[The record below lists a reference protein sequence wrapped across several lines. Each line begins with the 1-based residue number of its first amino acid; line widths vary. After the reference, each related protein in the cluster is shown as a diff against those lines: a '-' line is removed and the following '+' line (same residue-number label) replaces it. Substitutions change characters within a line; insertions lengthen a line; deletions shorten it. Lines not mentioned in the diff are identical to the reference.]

1 MRKFTIPLLLVVVAV
16 LAAAIV
22 AFNQWSNKNI
32 FLPENLVYTLEP
44 GKGFSQVSSELIEL
58 GVSFDPT
65 LFYLL
70 AKLEGVERNLQ
81 AGTYDLP
88 TSFTPKQ
95 LISMFA
101 LGKVKLY
108 DFRIN
113 EGWTYSDLESALSSN
128 PNVTFTLNLYSYQQN
143 VRRLGVGYTFLEG
156 VFFPDTYS
164 FEKGTKDIDI
174 LKRAHNKMKQ
184 YLKQLEKTDELDG
197 YSSANLLTLASLIEK
212 ETGLDEDRPL
222 ISQVFHKRLIKKMRL
237 QTDPSVIFALGDE
250 FDGNLT
256 RKHLR
261 LDSPY
266 NTYRRRGLPPSPIAY
281 PSEASLSAAAN
292 PANTDYLYFVARG
305 DGSSQFSKTLREHNR
320 AVRKYQLKRGKE

>member
-1 MRKFTIPLLLVVVAV
+1 M
-16 LAAAIV
+16 
-22 AFNQWSNKNI
+22 QH
-32 FLPENLVYTLEP
+32 YLEQLRST
-44 GKGFSQVSSELIEL
+44 G
-58 GVSFDPT
+58 
-65 LFYLL
+65 
-70 AKLEGVERNLQ
+70 RNL
-81 AGTYDLP
+81 DNP
-88 TSFTPKQ
+88 TV
-95 LISMFA
+95 A
-101 LGKVKLY
+101 
-108 DFRIN
+108 
-113 EGWTYSDLESALSSN
+113 
-128 PNVTFTLNLYSYQQN
+128 
-143 VRRLGVGYTFLEG
+143 
-156 VFFPDTYS
+156 
-164 FEKGTKDIDI
+164 
-174 LKRAHNKMKQ
+174 
-184 YLKQLEKTDELDG
+184 
-197 YSSANLLTLASLIEK
+197 LLTLPSLIEK

-281 PSEASLSAAAN
+281 PSEASLAAAVN

>member
-1 MRKFTIPLLLVVVAV
+1 MRKFTILLLLVVVVV
-16 LAAAIV
+16 LAALV

-32 FLPENLVYTLEP
+32 SLPENLVYTLEP

-143 VRRLGVGYTFLEG
+143 VRRLGVRYTFLGG

-164 FEKGTKDIDI
+164 FEKGTKDIEI

-281 PSEASLSAAAN
+281 PSEASLAAAAN

>member
-1 MRKFTIPLLLVVVAV
+1 MRKFTILLLLVVVVV
-16 LAAAIV
+16 LAALV

-32 FLPENLVYTLEP
+32 SLPENLVYTLEP
-44 GKGFSQVSSELIEL
+44 GKGFSQVSSELTEL

-65 LFYLL
+65 LFHLL

-95 LISMFA
+95 LISMFS
-101 LGKVKLY
+101 LGQVKLY

-143 VRRLGVGYTFLEG
+143 VRRLGVGYAFLEG

-164 FEKGTKDIDI
+164 FEKGTKDIEI

-281 PSEASLSAAAN
+281 PSEASLAAAAN

>member
-1 MRKFTIPLLLVVVAV
+1 MRKFTILLLLAVAVV
-16 LAAAIV
+16 LAALV

-32 FLPENLVYTLEP
+32 SLPENLVYTLEP

-58 GVSFDPT
+58 GVSFDPN

-128 PNVTFTLNLYSYQQN
+128 PNVTFTLNLYSDQQN
-143 VRRLGVGYTFLEG
+143 ARRLGVGYAFLEG

-164 FEKGTKDIDI
+164 FERGTKDIEI

-281 PSEASLSAAAN
+281 PSEASLAAAAN

>member
-1 MRKFTIPLLLVVVAV
+1 MRKFTILLLLVGVVV
-16 LAAAIV
+16 LAALV

-32 FLPENLVYTLEP
+32 SLPENIVYTLEP

-88 TSFTPKQ
+88 SSFTPKQ

-143 VRRLGVGYTFLEG
+143 VGRLDVGYTFLEG

-164 FEKGTKDIDI
+164 FEKGTKDIEI

-197 YSSANLLTLASLIEK
+197 YSSANLLILASLIEK

>member
-1 MRKFTIPLLLVVVAV
+1 MRKFTILLLIAVAV
-16 LAAAIV
+16 VIAALV
-22 AFNQWSNKNI
+22 ALHQWANKNI
-32 FLPENLVYTLEP
+32 SLPENLVYTLEP

-58 GVSFDPT
+58 GVSFDPN

-95 LISMFA
+95 LIRMFA

-128 PNVTFTLNLYSYQQN
+128 PNVTFTLNLYSDQQN
-143 VRRLGVGYTFLEG
+143 ARRLDVAYTFLEG

-164 FEKGTKDIDI
+164 FEKGTKDIEI

-281 PSEASLSAAAN
+281 PSEASLAAAAN

>member
-1 MRKFTIPLLLVVVAV
+1 MRKFTILLLLAVAVV
-16 LAAAIV
+16 LAALV
-22 AFNQWSNKNI
+22 AFNQWANKNI
-32 FLPENLVYTLEP
+32 SLPENLVYTLEP

-58 GVSFDPT
+58 GVSFEPN

-70 AKLEGVERNLQ
+70 AQLEGVERNLQ

-113 EGWTYSDLESALSSN
+113 EGWTYSDLERALSSN

-143 VRRLGVGYTFLEG
+143 VRRLGVGYAFLEG

-164 FEKGTKDIDI
+164 FEKGTKDVEI
-174 LKRAHNKMKQ
+174 LKRAHKKMKQ

-212 ETGLDEDRPL
+212 ETGLDQDRPL

-237 QTDPSVIFALGDE
+237 QTEPSVIFALGDE

-281 PSEASLSAAAN
+281 PSEASLAAAAN
-292 PANTDYLYFVARG
+292 PASTDYLYFVARG
-305 DGSSQFSKTLREHNR
+305 DGSSQFSRTLREHNR
-320 AVRKYQLKRGKE
+320 AVRKYQLWRGKE

>member
-1 MRKFTIPLLLVVVAV
+1 MRKFTILLLLAVAVV
-16 LAAAIV
+16 LAALV
-22 AFNQWSNKNI
+22 AFNQWANKNI
-32 FLPENLVYTLEP
+32 SLPENLVYTLEP

-58 GVSFDPT
+58 GVSFDPN

-70 AKLEGVERNLQ
+70 ARLEGVERNLQ

-95 LISMFA
+95 LIRMFA

-113 EGWTYSDLESALSSN
+113 EGWTYSNLERALSFN
-128 PNVTFTLNLYSYQQN
+128 PNVTFTLNLYSDQQN
-143 VRRLGVGYTFLEG
+143 VSRLGVGYPFLEG

-164 FEKGTKDIDI
+164 FEKGTKDIEI

-281 PSEASLSAAAN
+281 PSEASLASAAN

>member
-1 MRKFTIPLLLVVVAV
+1 MRKFTILLLLAAAVV
-16 LAAAIV
+16 LAALV
-22 AFNQWSNKNI
+22 AFNQWANKDI
-32 FLPENLVYTLEP
+32 SLPANLEYTLDS

-58 GVSFDPT
+58 GVSFDPN

-88 TSFTPKQ
+88 TLFTPKQ
-95 LISMFA
+95 LIRMFA

-113 EGWTYSDLESALSSN
+113 EGWTYSNLERALSFN
-128 PNVTFTLNLYSYQQN
+128 PNVTFTLNLYSDQQN
-143 VRRLGVGYTFLEG
+143 VSRLGVGYPFLEG

-164 FEKGTKDIDI
+164 FEKGTKDIEI

-281 PSEASLSAAAN
+281 PSEASLAAAAN
-292 PANTDYLYFVARG
+292 PTNTDYLYFVARG

>member
-1 MRKFTIPLLLVVVAV
+1 MRKFTILLLLVVVVV
-16 LAAAIV
+16 LAALV

-32 FLPENLVYTLEP
+32 SLPENLVYTLEP

-58 GVSFDPT
+58 GVSFDPN

-88 TSFTPKQ
+88 TSFTPRQ
-95 LISMFA
+95 LIRMFA

-164 FEKGTKDIDI
+164 FEKGAKDIEI
-174 LKRAHNKMKQ
+174 LERAHNKMKQ

-197 YSSANLLTLASLIEK
+197 YSSANLLILASLIEK

>member
-1 MRKFTIPLLLVVVAV
+1 MRKFTILLLLAVAVV
-16 LAAAIV
+16 LAALV
-22 AFNQWSNKNI
+22 AFNQWANKNI
-32 FLPENLVYTLEP
+32 SLPENLVYTLEP

-58 GVSFDPT
+58 GVSFNPN

-81 AGTYDLP
+81 AGTYELP

-95 LISMFA
+95 LIRMFA

-113 EGWTYSDLESALSSN
+113 EGWSYSDLERELSLN
-128 PNVTFTLNLYSYQQN
+128 PNITFTLKLYSDQQN
-143 VRRLGVGYTFLEG
+143 VRRLGVAYPFLEG
-156 VFFPDTYS
+156 VFFPDTYY
-164 FEKGTKDIDI
+164 FEKGTKDIEI
-174 LKRAHNKMKQ
+174 LKRAHDKMKQ
-184 YLKQLEKTDELDG
+184 YLKQLEKTDEPDG

-266 NTYRRRGLPPSPIAY
+266 NTYRSRGLPPSPIAY
-281 PSEASLSAAAN
+281 PSEASLAAAAN

>member
-1 MRKFTIPLLLVVVAV
+1 MRKFTILLLLVV
-16 LAAAIV
+16 LAALV

-32 FLPENLVYTLEP
+32 SLPENLVYTLEP

-113 EGWTYSDLESALSSN
+113 EGWTYSDLEKALSSN

-143 VRRLGVGYTFLEG
+143 IRRLGIGYTFLEG

-164 FEKGTKDIDI
+164 FEKGTKDIEI

-237 QTDPSVIFALGDE
+237 QTDPSVIS
-250 FDGNLT
+250 
-256 RKHLR
+256 R
-261 LDSPY
+261 LVM
-266 NTYRRRGLPPSPIAY
+266 
-281 PSEASLSAAAN
+281 SLME
-292 PANTDYLYFVARG
+292 T
-305 DGSSQFSKTLREHNR
+305 
-320 AVRKYQLKRGKE
+320 

>member
-1 MRKFTIPLLLVVVAV
+1 MRKFAILLLLSVAV
-16 LAAAIV
+16 SLAVLV
-22 AFNQWSNKNI
+22 AFNQWANKNI
-32 FLPENLVYTLEP
+32 SLPENLVYTLQP
-44 GKGFSQVSSELIEL
+44 GIGFSQVSSELIEL
-58 GVSFDPT
+58 GVSFDPN

-164 FEKGTKDIDI
+164 FEKGTKDIEI
-174 LKRAHNKMKQ
+174 LKRAHKKMKQ
-184 YLKQLEKTDELDG
+184 YLKE
-197 YSSANLLTLASLIEK
+197 
-212 ETGLDEDRPL
+212 
-222 ISQVFHKRLIKKMRL
+222 
-237 QTDPSVIFALGDE
+237 
-250 FDGNLT
+250 
-256 RKHLR
+256 
-261 LDSPY
+261 
-266 NTYRRRGLPPSPIAY
+266 
-281 PSEASLSAAAN
+281 
-292 PANTDYLYFVARG
+292 
-305 DGSSQFSKTLREHNR
+305 
-320 AVRKYQLKRGKE
+320 

>member
-1 MRKFTIPLLLVVVAV
+1 MRKFTILLLLVV
-16 LAAAIV
+16 LAALV

-32 FLPENLVYTLEP
+32 SLPENLVYTLEP

-58 GVSFDPT
+58 GVSFDPN

-95 LISMFA
+95 LIRMFA

-128 PNVTFTLNLYSYQQN
+128 PNFTFTLNLYSDQQN
-143 VRRLGVGYTFLEG
+143 VRRLDVAYTFLEG

-164 FEKGTKDIDI
+164 FEKGTKDVEI

-281 PSEASLSAAAN
+281 PSEASLAAAAN